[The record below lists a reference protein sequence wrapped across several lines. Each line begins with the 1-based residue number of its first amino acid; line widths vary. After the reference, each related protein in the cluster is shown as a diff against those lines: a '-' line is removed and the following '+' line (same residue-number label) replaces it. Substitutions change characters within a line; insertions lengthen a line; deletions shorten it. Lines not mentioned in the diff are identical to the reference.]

1 MSLLSPSPLCDIIPT
16 DSIPLE
22 NCHRLVEEMQP
33 QNMPLDEPTERT
45 REHTPAWEWAAI
57 VAILLLAA
65 FFRLWALGD
74 VPRGLEHDEVI
85 SWRIAD
91 EVLHGHVGLYF
102 AERGSFGHEPLFSYF
117 MAAALA
123 LFGPNWLGVR
133 FWAPMFGLL
142 GISAAYAFTRRL
154 LGRLVAL
161 VMAGGM
167 AVLVWSLFFN
177 RLGLRLNMLLVLWCA
192 AAYCFWRGLDAP
204 TPRTSRT
211 WFAGGGAL
219 AGLSL
224 YTYMASRALPLFFGA
239 FAVYLVIFHRDRLR
253 GRWPPLALF
262 FVILV
267 VVAAPLFLYLAA
279 HPELEVRTAQVDEPL
294 RQLRM
299 GNPRLILQ
307 NALALLGMWQ
317 IRGEQYWQVNVANRP
332 VFVEPLG
339 ALLFYL
345 GVALALW
352 RWREP
357 RHAFLLLWLG
367 AGLLPSLVTADA
379 PSWPRTLGAV
389 PAALALVGVAAQQVW
404 RWAKR
409 HWPGRAGPYLAAALV
424 AVLAVEAGWTYQD
437 YLVRWPRQSNVR
449 FTFQSSMTEAF
460 RYLDASEDTSPVI
473 VAGLSVHDVDPWTQA
488 CTLRRRDL
496 AVRWAD
502 VRQTLILPAG
512 TNVARLIVLDITPF
526 APALQEWALAGATTL
541 AQGPITADNRPSF
554 VAYRL
559 DLVTLR
565 REAESPPLTS
575 VAVGPDPANPAS
587 QQVLQPAVDFGSVV
601 EFLGYRWVGE
611 LTSGGQAGLLTF
623 WRALQPTTPP
633 LRTFMHLLDA
643 GQNVTAGY
651 DGLGSPPDRWQA
663 GDILVQWHPLTLP
676 PAGTYYP
683 ELGWYVPPDG
693 PRLQIQESGAILA
706 DHLLLAPVEVTE

>member
-1 MSLLSPSPLCDIIPT
+1 
-16 DSIPLE
+16 
-22 NCHRLVEEMQP
+22 
-33 QNMPLDEPTERT
+33 MPPDESTGHT
-45 REHTPAWEWAAI
+45 RKHISTWEWAAI
-57 VAILLLAA
+57 VAILLVAA

-91 EVLHGHVGLYF
+91 GVLRGRVGLYF

-142 GISAAYAFTRRL
+142 GISAAYALTRRL

-161 VMAGGM
+161 AMASGM

-204 TPRTSRT
+204 QPETRHSKSGTAWA
-211 WFAGGGAL
+211 WFAGGGVL

-224 YTYMASRALPLFFGA
+224 YTYMASRALPFFFGA
-239 FAVYLVIFHRDRLR
+239 FAVYLVIFHRDQLR
-253 GRWPPLALF
+253 GRWLSLALF

-267 VVAAPLFLYLAA
+267 AVAAPLFLYLAA
-279 HPELEVRTAQVDEPL
+279 HPELEERTTQVDEPL
-294 RQLRM
+294 RQLKL
-299 GNPRLILQ
+299 GNPRPILQ
-307 NALALLGMWQ
+307 NILALLGMWQ
-317 IRGEQYWQVNVANRP
+317 VRGEQYWQVNVANRP
-332 VFVEPLG
+332 VFIEPLG
-339 ALLFYL
+339 AILFYL
-345 GVALALW
+345 GGVLALW
-352 RWREP
+352 RWRQ
-357 RHAFLLLWLG
+357 RRYAFLLLWLG

-389 PAALALVGVAAQQVW
+389 PAALALMGVGAYQVW
-404 RWAKR
+404 RWAER
-409 HWPGRAGPYLAAALV
+409 RWSGRARPYLLAALV
-424 AVLAVEAGWTYQD
+424 AVLAIESGWTYQD

-460 RYLDASEDTSPVI
+460 RYLDASEDASPVI
-473 VAGLSVHDVDPWTQA
+473 MAGLSVHDVDPWTQA

-502 VRQTLILPAG
+502 VRQALILPAG
-512 TNVARLIVLDITPF
+512 TDVARLIVLDITPF
-526 APALQEWALAGATTL
+526 APALQEWSLARATTL
-541 AQGPITADNRPSF
+541 ARGPITLESRENRPSF

-559 DLVTLR
+559 DLAALR
-565 REAESPPLTS
+565 REAQSPPLTS
-575 VAVGPDPANPAS
+575 IAVGSDPADRTV
-587 QQVLQPAVDFGSVV
+587 QQALQPPVDFDGVV

-611 LTSGGQAGLLTF
+611 LTPSGQGGLLTF
-623 WRALQPTTPP
+623 WRVLKPATPP
-633 LRTFMHLLDA
+633 LRVFVHLLDA
-643 GQNVTAGY
+643 GQSVVAGY

-663 GDILVQWHPLTLP
+663 GDVLVQWHPLTLP

-683 ELGWYVPPDG
+683 EIGWYVPPDG
-693 PRLQIQESGAILA
+693 PRLQIQENGDVLA
-706 DHLLLAPVEVTE
+706 DRLLLVPVEVAE